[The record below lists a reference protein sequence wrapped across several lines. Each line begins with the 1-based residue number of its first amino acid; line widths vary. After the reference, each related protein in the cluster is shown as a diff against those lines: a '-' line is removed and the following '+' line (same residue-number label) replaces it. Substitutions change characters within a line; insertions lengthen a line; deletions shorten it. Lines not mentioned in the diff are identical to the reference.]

1 MSWSMPL
8 QDFIGITALAQL
20 LIPSSSNTPT
30 QPPPVF
36 PPYRGRLQPHTV
48 RVRPFPQPR
57 DMRNDKQEIWE
68 RVYSYPI
75 DSFLMLA
82 LPREAAVHIVRLV
95 NSRNMNV
102 ALQALT
108 LLDNCAKNCG
118 YPFHLQIATKEFLN
132 ELVRKFPER
141 PNPIPDPVTQRI
153 LYLIKEWKMTVV
165 ESSRH
170 KEDLVHIK
178 DMYRLLRFKGYRFP
192 ELRGDLS
199 AALQPS
205 DNLKSPE
212 ELEEEDR
219 VAQSA
224 VCVRSER
231 AALLGLG
238 LGSQRVELYGG
249 LSKGMML
256 TYNKLIRR
264 GRPQDLVEA
273 NELMKIM
280 AGYDQHRRPN
290 YKQQANE
297 ELDKIRQK
305 AILLNDMLQSV
316 RPGENID
323 RNETILE
330 LRESCRSAQP
340 KIQKF
345 VTEEEDP
352 DNIEQLL
359 ALNDMI
365 NGVMQKYED
374 VRRGILDTRY
384 DVQSP
389 SSGGVRQ
396 PAAAAPPRPQQQQ
409 QQQQQT
415 SLIDFDGDF
424 SASAKKA
431 SAGAAASA
439 ASGEAGKQVGNGT
452 GSLIDDLL
460 GLSFDDHPGGFGIGG
475 SIALPSGVSPV
486 ISAAGASPMYS
497 AQSTAG
503 SLGGWHYLF
512 IYWKGNDG
520 EESDDI

>member
-1 MSWSMPL
+1 MYVMMSHTPPS
-8 QDFIGITALAQL
+8 
-20 LIPSSSNTPT
+20 PSSQTLHPGLHNLSTFINTNHNVLVYAAT
-30 QPPPVF
+30 GL
-36 PPYRGRLQPHTV
+36 YRGRLQPHTV

-108 LLDNCAKNCG
+108 LLDNCVKNCG

-224 VCVRSER
+224 KLQE
-231 AALLGLG
+231 
-238 LGSQRVELYGG
+238 
-249 LSKGMML
+249 
-256 TYNKLIRR
+256 LIRR

-439 ASGEAGKQVGNGT
+439 ASGEAG
-452 GSLIDDLL
+452 SLIDDLL

-486 ISAAGASPMYS
+486 ISGELIHG
-497 AQSTAG
+497 STASVG
-503 SLGGWHYLF
+503 RGWR
-512 IYWKGNDG
+512 WV
-520 EESDDI
+520 EE